1 MGSQIEVWKPIKGYE
16 GFYEISNFGRVKSHY
31 RNHRRCD
38 DPDGIRKI
46 FDVHGTVCVVL
57 HSKGRQFDVSVAH
70 LVMQAFV
77 YPEAPIREFP
87 VVDHIDGDIWNN
99 RLENLRIHPSQIK
112 FFAS

>member
-1 MGSQIEVWKPIKGYE
+1 MKVSTRYLILEELRAIIVIIVDAMIQMEFEKYLMFME
-16 GFYEISNFGRVKSHY
+16 L
-31 RNHRRCD
+31 C
-38 DPDGIRKI
+38 
-46 FDVHGTVCVVL
+46 
-57 HSKGRQFDVSVAH
+57 SVAH